1 MYVYRILNKLNGRM
15 YIGSTN
21 NYLAR
26 KYEHFGSLRKG
37 THHNRFLQLDYNDFG
52 ENNFVFEILH
62 NDIHDRTKLLLKE
75 YDLILRYKGKCYNI
89 ATNCPVFDPCEKQ
102 DWSIYRK
109 GFTPNENKKAKAK
122 KKKQEKIARHK
133 RRSLKGIS
141 NIKVDIPPF
150 RKNKSS

>member
-26 KYEHFGSLRKG
+26 KHEHFGALRKG
-37 THHNRFLQLDYNDFG
+37 THHNRFLQIDYNDFG
-52 ENNFVFEILH
+52 EKNFFFEVIY

-75 YDLILRYKGKCYNI
+75 YDLILRNRGKCYNI
-89 ATNCPVFDPCEKQ
+89 DTNCPVFDPSEKQ
-102 DWSIYRK
+102 DWSMYRK
-109 GFTPNENKKAKAK
+109 GFTPAENKKAKAK
-122 KKKQEKIARHK
+122 KKKHHK
-133 RRSLKGIS
+133 LHKLRIQAAKGFS

-150 RKNKSS
+150 RKK